1 MDSPLI
7 ENKRKIFILDD
18 ESLNI
23 QLLKKILGNK
33 SIEFFGF
40 TSCTRALSFLEA
52 EEVDLILLDLVM
64 PEESGLDVLKKI
76 HSIPIQKGI
85 PVIFIS
91 ANRDVENISESFRL
105 GAVDY
110 INKPFQA
117 GEVVARV
124 ENHLKIHKLEKERL
138 LHIQEI
144 EASNK
149 KIKSL
154 LDKVK
159 FEIDLAAKTQKFL
172 LPVDFELEG
181 KYSLKSFYLP
191 YAQVGGDSIFYKIQK
206 DHIDIF
212 FGDISGHGL
221 SAALMSGMVLLCFKM
236 ASDQNLSPDQS
247 LYYMHNLLSPII
259 KSHHLSGIFFRFY
272 PDNNE
277 IEYSYAG
284 HHEIFCISNDKIF
297 PLKGDGT
304 FLILMEEPIFT
315 NYNGKLKKGD
325 RILFYSDGVI
335 ENFNESDEILGM
347 DNFLNI
353 IKFNI
358 RIPDNIFLKK
368 VMDDVLHFSSNT
380 PNDDMTMLLFSV
392 K

>member
-1 MDSPLI
+1 MDPEITES
-7 ENKRKIFILDD
+7 KRKIFILDD

-23 QLLKKILGNK
+23 QLLKKILGTQKND
-33 SIEFFGF
+33 FYAF
-40 TSCTRALSFLEA
+40 TSPELALSFLEK
-52 EEVDLILLDLVM
+52 EQVDLILLDLVM
-64 PEESGLDVLKKI
+64 PEQSGLDVLRKI
-76 HSIPIQKGI
+76 HTFDLQSGI

-144 EASNK
+144 ESSNK

-172 LPVDFELEG
+172 LPVDFEEEG

-191 YAQVGGDSIFYKIQK
+191 YAQVGGDSIFYKIHN
-206 DHIDIF
+206 DRIDIF

-272 PDNNE
+272 PAKMD

-284 HHEIFCISNDKIF
+284 HHEIFCISNEKIRT
-297 PLKGDGT
+297 LSGNGT
-304 FLILMEEPIFT
+304 FLILMEKPIFT
-315 NYNGKLKKGD
+315 NYKGKIKNGD

-358 RIPDNIFLKK
+358 RESEGNFLKK
-368 VMDDVLHFSSNT
+368 VVDDVLQFSSNT
-380 PNDDMTMLLFSV
+380 PNDDMTMLLLTI

>member
-1 MDSPLI
+1 MDFPKT

-23 QLLKKILGNK
+23 QLLKKILGIK
-33 SIEFFGF
+33 SNEFFGF
-40 TSCTRALSFLEA
+40 TSCNTALSFLEN

-64 PEESGLDVLKKI
+64 PEESGLEVLKKI
-76 HSIPIQKGI
+76 HKIPIQNGI

-172 LPVDFELEG
+172 LPVDFELKG

-191 YAQVGGDSIFYKIQK
+191 FAQVGGDSIFYKIQK

-259 KSHHLSGIFFRFY
+259 KSHHLSGIFFRYY
-272 PDNNE
+272 PDNME

-284 HHEIFCISNDKIF
+284 HHEIFCISNEKIF
-297 PLKGDGT
+297 PLSGNGT

-315 NYNGKLKKGD
+315 NYKGKLKNGD

-335 ENFNESDEILGM
+335 ENFNESDEILGT

-358 RIPDNIFLKK
+358 RVPDSIFLKK
-368 VMDDVLHFSSNT
+368 VIDDVLHFSSNT

-392 K
+392 G